1 MSPTRTYRFRHAI
14 AVSIVWFGL
23 CAAVCYGEDAAT
35 TAQTAMAKPADSR
48 PMPDTAAWLRAGPM
62 NGYAEIQETMLWLQ
76 TDAARQVVIRFWPRD
91 DLEASRLSLPLTTV
105 AENDFI
111 AKVRLEGLRFGTE
124 YRYELYLDGHLVAL
138 PDGAHFHTQPMWRW
152 RQPPP
157 DFTFAFGS
165 CAYFNEATF
174 DRPGR
179 PYGSSSP
186 IFDTAAD
193 LDLDFMVWLGDNVYY
208 READWLSE
216 DGMRY
221 RFAHDRATPILQRF
235 LSSTHHYATWDDH
248 DYGPNNSDRSY
259 RLREAALEIFQDY
272 WANPPMGTA
281 ETPGV
286 FSRFEWG
293 DAEFFLLDNR
303 FHRSPSRW
311 TGPGKQML
319 GPQQLRWLMEALV
332 SSTAD
337 FKIIVGGSQFLN
349 EMFYDI
355 RWQEMWEMFPEEK
368 NAFFDFLMRER
379 IEGVVFLSGDRHHTE
394 LLKKE
399 RPGAYPLYDY
409 TSSPLTAG
417 TANPRREL
425 ENPLRVPDTFVKGRH
440 NFGTITVAGPPENRR
455 LVLKALASDG
465 DVFWSHEIPHSELTF
480 PKTEDSQ
487 P

>member
-1 MSPTRTYRFRHAI
+1 MNRPPLTRLLCVAFAHVVLLCGIASASP
-14 AVSIVWFGL
+14 
-23 CAAVCYGEDAAT
+23 EEE
-35 TAQTAMAKPADSR
+35 AMASAQPAVDSR
-48 PMPDTAAWLRAGPM
+48 PLPETATWLRAGPM
-62 NGYAEIQETMLWLQ
+62 NGYAEIQETLLWLQ
-76 TDAARQVVIRFWPRD
+76 TDASRQVIIRFWPED
-91 DLEASRLSLPLTTV
+91 DPHASRLSRPLTTSS
-105 AENDFI
+105 EDDFI
-111 AKVRLEGLRFGTE
+111 AKVLLDGLRFGAE
-124 YRYELYLDGHLVAL
+124 YHYELYLDGHPIAL

-165 CAYFNEATF
+165 CAYFNEAAF

-186 IFDTAAD
+186 IFDTAAE
-193 LDLDFMVWLGDNVYY
+193 LDVDFMVWLGDNTYY

-221 RFAHDRATPILQRF
+221 RFAHDRATPILQKF
-235 LSSTHHYATWDDH
+235 LANTHHYATWDDH
-248 DYGPNNSDRSY
+248 DYGPDNSDRSF
-259 RLREAALEIFQDY
+259 RLRQAALEIFHDY

-293 DAEFFLLDNR
+293 DVEFFLLDNR

-319 GPQQLRWLMEALV
+319 GPEQLRWLKEALV
-332 SSTAD
+332 SSKAH
-337 FKIIVGGSQFLN
+337 FKIVVGGSQFVN
-349 EMFYDI
+349 EMFYDAS
-355 RWQEMWEMFPEEK
+355 WQEMWEMFPEEK
-368 NAFFDFLMRER
+368 ASFFDFLLRER
-379 IEGVVFLSGDRHHTE
+379 IEGLVFLSGDRHHTE
-394 LLKKE
+394 LLKLE
-399 RPGAYPLYDY
+399 RDDAYPLYDY

-417 TANPRREL
+417 TSNAKKEAD
-425 ENPLRVPDTFVKGRH
+425 NPLRVPGTWVQRRH
-440 NFGTITVAGPPENRR
+440 NFGTITVTGPPEDRR

-465 DVFWSHEIPHSELTF
+465 EEFWRHEIRRSELTF
-480 PKTEDSQ
+480 PDDNEATH